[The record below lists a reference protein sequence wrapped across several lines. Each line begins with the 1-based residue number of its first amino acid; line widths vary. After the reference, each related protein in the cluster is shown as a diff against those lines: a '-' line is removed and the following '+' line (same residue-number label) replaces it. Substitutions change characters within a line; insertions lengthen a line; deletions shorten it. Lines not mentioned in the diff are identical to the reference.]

1 MNKRQYN
8 TTETETVV
16 KNIFDK
22 EDEKMIEHLLKKILG
37 LTDDQD
43 LPDGAKE
50 SPHRIA
56 KYWTE
61 QMVSG

>member
-22 EDEKMIEHLLKKILG
+22 EDEKMILEIIQPCFQQAALKGKQEKFIS
-37 LTDDQD
+37 TD
-43 LPDGAKE
+43 
-50 SPHRIA
+50 
-56 KYWTE
+56 
-61 QMVSG
+61 